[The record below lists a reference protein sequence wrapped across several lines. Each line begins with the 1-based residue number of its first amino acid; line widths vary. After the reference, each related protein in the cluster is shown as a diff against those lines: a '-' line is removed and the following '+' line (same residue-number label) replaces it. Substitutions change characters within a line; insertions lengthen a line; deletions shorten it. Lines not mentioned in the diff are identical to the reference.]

1 MVPKETKTKLKWPLA
16 IFDYF
21 SHLKTPVSN
30 CKTGMKFPNFIYITF
45 KWKIYVTCDWCRI
58 FYTWSNHL
66 SKLNFNMNIFFS
78 NKVHTITAMCTT
90 NIKYFLRHTQSWGS
104 QPHQFM
110 ISSYKSRSEISNI
123 WSATKGTD
131 WLFFMF
137 IRKQPYHHDIMIS
150 L

>member
-1 MVPKETKTKLKWPLA
+1 LVPKETKTKLKWPLA

-45 KWKIYVTCDWCRI
+45 KWKMLLVTDVDDFIHKVIIFRSWISIYEHFLFQQSTYYNRC
-58 FYTWSNHL
+58 
-66 SKLNFNMNIFFS
+66 
-78 NKVHTITAMCTT
+78 VHH
-90 NIKYFLRHTQSWGS
+90 KYFLKHTQSWGS

-110 ISSYKSRSEISNI
+110 ISWYKSRSEISNI

-131 WLFFMF
+131 WLF
-137 IRKQPYHHDIMIS
+137 YVH
-150 L
+150 